1 MEHKLGCGYIYL
13 LYGEIL
19 WAKCSHVI
27 RNPSNKEF
35 HIRFKFC
42 PQMYHLLL
50 LTKNSQAKSSYSNR
64 NLCDQEICIRAKKFP
79 VQILKVLKMVTNIQ
93 CWQKKAA
100 WFKNEFCVWSLMHRY
115 VTDNE
120 FFFFFRLRN
129 LANVTAPQ

>member
-13 LYGEIL
+13 
-19 WAKCSHVI
+19 CMV
-27 RNPSNKEF
+27 
-35 HIRFKFC
+35 KFC
-42 PQMYHLLL
+42 GLNAVMLLEIQAIKNFTSDSSFAQKIYHLLL

-79 VQILKVLKMVTNIQ
+79 VQILMVLKMVMNIQ

-120 FFFFFRLRN
+120 FFFFSAAKFG
-129 LANVTAPQ
+129 